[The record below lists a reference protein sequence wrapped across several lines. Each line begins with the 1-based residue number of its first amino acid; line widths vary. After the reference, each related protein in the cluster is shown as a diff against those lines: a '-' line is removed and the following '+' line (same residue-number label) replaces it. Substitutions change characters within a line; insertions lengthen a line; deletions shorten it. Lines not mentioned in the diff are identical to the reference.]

1 MDIDPAW
8 LETDFYDVLGV
19 DRDAPVPEITK
30 AYRRLA
36 RRLHPDTNADS
47 GAEERFKLVS
57 AAYRVLSDPEKRAS
71 YDQARRLG
79 ATSGA
84 RKRPGGG
91 YTIRVD
97 NRGDRDDV
105 GVTFREPRGRS
116 IFDDLFG
123 STSRSPAGAGRRAEP
138 HRIFRRV
145 GDGRDLAVTVPVSY
159 SEAVLGA
166 AVTVPTPDGG
176 PVTVRI
182 PPGTPS
188 GQVLRVRNRG
198 TSTVRGRGDLLV
210 TVQIDVPRELTDRQR
225 ELIAELRDHD
235 DPRLRDHLNDRA

>member
-1 MDIDPAW
+1 MDRDSAW

-19 DRDAPVPEITK
+19 DRDASVPEITK

-36 RRLHPDTNADS
+36 RQLHPDTNSSS

-57 AAYRVLSDPEKRAS
+57 AAYRVLSDAQKRAA
-71 YDQARRLG
+71 YDRARRQSSM
-79 ATSGA
+79 TGA

-97 NRGDRDDV
+97 NRGDPGDV
-105 GVTFREPRGRS
+105 GLRFRESRRRS
-116 IFDDLFG
+116 IFDDVFG
-123 STSRSPAGAGRRAEP
+123 STSRSRGRTDRGVEPNRA
-138 HRIFRRV
+138 FRRT

-159 SEAVLGA
+159 SDAVLGA
-166 AVTVPTPDGG
+166 DLTVPTLDGD

-198 TSTVRGRGDLLV
+198 VPTDRGRGDLLV
-210 TVQIDVPRELTDRQR
+210 TVQVDVPQELTDRQR
-225 ELIAELRDHD
+225 ALIKELRDLD
-235 DPRLRDHLNDRA
+235 DPGLRNDLSDRR